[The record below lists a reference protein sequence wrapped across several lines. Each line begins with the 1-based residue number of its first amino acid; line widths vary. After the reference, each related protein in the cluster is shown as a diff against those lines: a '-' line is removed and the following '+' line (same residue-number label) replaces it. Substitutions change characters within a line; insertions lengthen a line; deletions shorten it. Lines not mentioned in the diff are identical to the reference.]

1 MTTQKD
7 MVLEH
12 MRQHGSI
19 TDLEAYNDYGIRRLA
34 ATIFKLRDEGYDI
47 TTENTQGKNRYG
59 RTTNFATYSLR
70 EGTNV

>member
-1 MTTQKD
+1 MATQKD

-47 TTENTQGKNRYG
+47 TTKNTQGKNRYG

-70 EGTNV
+70 EGTD